1 MTKAELLNRISSRE
15 ISEWIAFYNIEP
27 FGEMRADLR
36 AALIATV
43 MANAWRGANQSPFKI
58 TDFMLTFDN
67 KPEQT
72 MDEMKQ
78 ILKSFT
84 IAAGGKIVKG

>member
-1 MTKAELLNRISSRE
+1 MTKAELLNRISCPE
-15 ISEWIAFYNIEP
+15 LSERIAFASIEP
-27 FGEMRADLR
+27 FGEVRAEIR
-36 AALIATV
+36 AAMIATV
-43 MANAWRGANQSPFKI
+43 MANAWRGKNQAPFKI
-58 TDFMLTFDN
+58 TDFMLTFDS

-84 IAAGGKIVKG
+84 TAAGGTITED

>member
-1 MTKAELLNRISSRE
+1 MTETELLNRMSCPE
-15 ISEWIAFYNIEP
+15 LMKWIAFSNIEP
-27 FGEMRADLR
+27 FGEIRADIR
-36 AALIATV
+36 AAMIATV
-43 MANAWRGANQSPFKI
+43 MANAWRGKNQSPFKI
-58 TDFMLTFDN
+58 TDFVLTFGN

-84 IAAGGKIVKG
+84 LAAGGKIIKG